1 MKIHRVA
8 ALIGLATFGMAA
20 ARASVLMTVTDDV
33 LVAGDPTQLGRLSR
47 DGVPSDWS
55 GPKAFPGAINPTT
68 SYHYRTYFI
77 PTPITPYIQITVDD
91 PNAAIFSSAYKDSYN
106 PASKSTNY
114 LGDGGF
120 SGNFFPGAPLF
131 FQVFVPTGSDL
142 VLVINDPG
150 ASNVGLGKP
159 YSLVV
164 EGFTDTNFSDPTPE
178 PSSLFLSGGGLAAAA
193 LAARRR
199 RRAAATKA

>member
-1 MKIHRVA
+1 MRIHRVA
-8 ALIGLATFGMAA
+8 ALMGMGMFGIAA
-20 ARASVLMTVTDDV
+20 AQASILMTVTDDV

-55 GPKAFPGAINPTT
+55 GPKAFPGAINLAT

-77 PTPITPYIQITVDD
+77 PTPLTPYIQITVDD
-91 PNAAIFSSAYKDSYN
+91 PAAAIFSSAYMNAYN
-106 PASKSTNY
+106 PASLSTNY

-142 VLVINDPG
+142 VLVINDPAAG
-150 ASNVGLGKP
+150 NAGLGKP

-178 PSSLFLSGGGLAAAA
+178 PSSLFLSGGGLLAAAF
-193 LAARRR
+193 AARRYGR
-199 RRAAATKA
+199 GAATKG

>member
-1 MKIHRVA
+1 MRIHRVA
-8 ALIGLATFGMAA
+8 ALIGLGILAIAA
-20 ARASVLMTVTDDV
+20 AQASILMTVTDDV

-55 GPKAFPGAINPTT
+55 GPKTFPGVINPTI

-91 PNAAIFSSAYKDSYN
+91 PQAAIFSSAYMNTYN
-106 PASKSTNY
+106 PLSMGTNY

-120 SGNFFPGAPLF
+120 SGNFFPGSPLF
-131 FQVFVPTGSDL
+131 FQVFVPTGSNL
-142 VLVINDPG
+142 VLVINDPV
-150 ASNVGLGKP
+150 AANAGLGRP

-164 EGFTDTNFSDPTPE
+164 EGFTDTNFSDPVPE
-178 PSSLFLSGGGLAAAA
+178 PSSLFLSGGGLAAAV
-193 LAARRR
+193 LAASRLRRG
-199 RRAAATKA
+199 AATKA

>member
-1 MKIHRVA
+1 MRIHRIA
-8 ALIGLATFGMAA
+8 ALICVSIFWIAA
-20 ARASVLMTVTDDV
+20 AQASILMTVTDDV

-47 DGVPSDWS
+47 NGVPSDWS
-55 GPKAFPGAINPTT
+55 GLKAFPGDINLTT
-68 SYHYRTYFI
+68 SYHYRTYVI
-77 PTPITPYIQITVDD
+77 PVPLTPYIQITVDD
-91 PNAAIFSSAYKDSYN
+91 PVAAVFSSAYMNSYN

-131 FQVFVPTGSDL
+131 FQVVVPTGSDL

-150 ASNVGLGKP
+150 AGNIGLGKP

-178 PSSLFLSGGGLAAAA
+178 PSTLFLSGGGLAAAA
-193 LAARRR
+193 FAARKLRR
-199 RRAAATKA
+199 GAAARA